1 MSSLVITK
9 ETGNFFSLVLD
20 GGSPIISEQ
29 NRLTTIGNLC
39 NFKTAN
45 GANLILKQN
54 ILYSDIT
61 IITGGSHVPT
71 SIQDL
76 WVSLIDAGFFDG
88 LGSGSGG
95 TGAERFTELLDTFN
109 SYLGRDGQVLVVNES
124 MQRIETVEISLFT
137 PEEKAKL
144 EGIETGAQVNVNADW
159 NETNPSSKKF
169 IENKPPQLLNAV
181 GTFHYADLAT
191 QTTPISVTSGVE
203 TLLTN
208 DALGAYTNISNAPYG
223 VPTVYNADTNEFDFS
238 SLSVGDIIHFR
249 PDLNIDLTGTNT
261 SYELYLKGSIGT
273 AKEWILDLTS
283 GGERKSTA
291 EFHKNG
297 FMGFDIAFE
306 EMTTAPS
313 QLFIKTDANATVKVN
328 GWYIEVLR
336 KNINV
341 VNIAFDGIIETK
353 RFTPTG
359 QVCTLPTGAVAV
371 NAHIDGYIQYP
382 EQAGFESDLNT
393 FTQSGDDVTFNTT
406 LDGTPQILIT
416 YNL

>member
-1 MSSLVITK
+1 MNGYPEIVCTEELNAIMSLSDHWEIAVEIPIDFNP
-9 ETGNFFSLVLD
+9 ETIGIAQTINLGVLD
-20 GGSPIISEQ
+20 SAPS
-29 NRLTTIGNLC
+29 
-39 NFKTAN
+39 
-45 GANLILKQN
+45 
-54 ILYSDIT
+54 
-61 IITGGSHVPT
+61 
-71 SIQDL
+71 QDAVYKAINQF
-76 WVSLIDAGFFDG
+76 VS
-88 LGSGSGG
+88 
-95 TGAERFTELLDTFN
+95 
-109 SYLGRDGQVLVVNES
+109 
-124 MQRIETVEISLFT
+124 
-137 PEEKAKL
+137 
-144 EGIETGAQVNVNADW
+144 
-159 NETNPSSKKF
+159 
-169 IENKPPQLLNAV
+169 AV

-273 AKEWILDLTS
+273 AKEWVLDLTS

-393 FTQSGDDVTFNTT
+393 FTQSGDEVTFNTT
-406 LDGTPQILIT
+406 FDGTPQILIT

>member
-54 ILYSDIT
+54 ILYSEIT

-76 WVSLIDAGFFDG
+76 WASLIDAGFFDG

-95 TGAERFTELLDTFN
+95 TGAENFTELLDTFN
-109 SYLGRDGQVLVVNES
+109 TYIGRDGQVLVVNES

-144 EGIETGAQVNVNADW
+144 EGIETGAQVNVQSDFNISDPA
-159 NETNPSSKKF
+159 NPAF
-169 IENKPPQLLNAV
+169 IKNQPPQLLNAV

-238 SLSVGDIIHFR
+238 SLSVGDLIHIR
-249 PDLNIDLTGTNT
+249 PDLLIDLTGTNT
-261 SYELYLKGSIGT
+261 SYEIYMKLAIGT
-273 AKEWILDLTS
+273 ASEWILDLSTS
-283 GGERKSTA
+283 ERKSTDA
-291 EFHKNG
+291 FKKNA
-297 FMGFDIAFE
+297 FIGFDIGNE
-306 EMTTAPS
+306 DTLNAPAKI
-313 QLFIKTDANATVKVN
+313 FIKTDANATVKVN

-393 FTQSGDDVTFNTT
+393 FTQSGDEVTFNTT
-406 LDGTPQILIT
+406 FDGTPQILIT